1 VGAVTI
7 WGDFEV
13 HLDKLL
19 GRGGMGSV
27 YRAWQK
33 SLGRW
38 VAVKVLDTAKSTD
51 TLLVEGF
58 LQKFK
63 VEIAALAK
71 LNDPRI
77 VSIIQAGENEG
88 RCWFAMELLE
98 GRTLEARLGDSDLL
112 NEAEARRL
120 GGEVARPSAGSA
132 CPLR

>member
-1 VGAVTI
+1 MNPDDPCPVPIWDEVPISLNPGNPCDTTPPRRGGAESGRIDDVAAVTV

-27 YRAWQK
+27 YKAWQK

-38 VAVKVLDTAKSTD
+38 VAVKVLDTGKSTD

-63 VEIAALAK
+63 VEIGALAK
-71 LNDPRI
+71 LNDPR
-77 VSIIQAGENEG
+77 
-88 RCWFAMELLE
+88 
-98 GRTLEARLGDSDLL
+98 
-112 NEAEARRL
+112 
-120 GGEVARPSAGSA
+120 
-132 CPLR
+132 